1 MQTSKP
7 WHIEIEYILS
17 YLLPNRWICII
28 ETNCIL
34 MSKTLSGVVLYY
46 VILDV
51 PTIEYY
57 VYFIYR
63 LKMCSK
69 AITWML
75 NEMVCKFYQWH
86 WQYSAVHMRT

>member
-57 VYFIYR
+57 VFFYISVENV
-63 LKMCSK
+63 LQGNN
-69 AITWML
+69 L
-75 NEMVCKFYQWH
+75 N
-86 WQYSAVHMRT
+86 A